1 MLLPGLLIGFQA
13 PLQAQND
20 VMLQGF
26 YWDVPVDADIV
37 LNHIYGG
44 EDNLEP
50 NPAVNA
56 YVFDEA
62 RRHGKQFTPYPT
74 NEVLWRLPKAA
85 AGDYYLKIKGYHLDY
100 EAGPEA
106 RAYDLQVDYVASG
119 WKDAYT
125 WELEPNNGQGTFQD
139 FPSSGQTLRAF
150 IQDEH
155 DVDVFKVSVPGGQDL
170 VFRLSPRFS
179 HETGWWSGDPTH
191 GYYPFELWY
200 EGEDLAPTH
209 LQADG
214 RVYVQAPSRSF
225 AVYVPQKDLSRP

>member
-1 MLLPGLLIGFQA
+1 
-13 PLQAQND
+13 
-20 VMLQGF
+20 MLQGF

-44 EDNLEP
+44 EDN
-50 NPAVNA
+50 
-56 YVFDEA
+56 
-62 RRHGKQFTPYPT
+62 
-74 NEVLWRLPKAA
+74 
-85 AGDYYLKIKGYHLDY
+85 
-100 EAGPEA
+100 
-106 RAYDLQVDYVASG
+106 
-119 WKDAYT
+119 
-125 WELEPNNGQGTFQD
+125 LEPNNGQGTFQD

>member
-44 EDNLEP
+44 EDN
-50 NPAVNA
+50 
-56 YVFDEA
+56 
-62 RRHGKQFTPYPT
+62 
-74 NEVLWRLPKAA
+74 
-85 AGDYYLKIKGYHLDY
+85 
-100 EAGPEA
+100 
-106 RAYDLQVDYVASG
+106 
-119 WKDAYT
+119 
-125 WELEPNNGQGTFQD
+125 LEPNNGQGTFQD